1 MRLTGITL
9 TVQWLL
15 HRQRLLL
22 LLKEM
27 ASTHLRSALRT
38 QRVKFVM
45 RQAALHH
52 RDLVLLLEVTSKMAS
67 EQSVQLTL
75 TLTQLKFNLIM
86 EQQQTFQHSQL
97 KRLTSTLVRSQERL
111 LTHLR
116 LIQLAYL
123 HNHVHQLTVQT
134 FKFLEHYLR
143 YAQVICLRLLT
154 TGQPGLNH
162 NEINL
167 SR

>member
-27 ASTHLRSALRT
+27 ASIHPRSALRT

-45 RQAALHH
+45 RQAALRH
-52 RDLVLLLEVTSKMAS
+52 RDLVLLLGATSKMAS

-75 TLTQLKFNLIM
+75 TLTPLKFNLIM
-86 EQQQTFQHSQL
+86 EQQLTFQHNQL

-111 LTHLR
+111 LIHLR
-116 LIQLAYL
+116 LTQLGYL
-123 HNHVHQLTVQT
+123 HNHVHRLTVQT
-134 FKFLEHYLR
+134 FKFLEPCLR
-143 YAQVICLRLLT
+143 YAQVTWPRSLT
-154 TGQPGLNH
+154 TGQPGLNRK
-162 NEINL
+162 EINL